1 MGNEG
6 NGAGGGRTVVVSGG
20 TDGMGREL
28 ALARLRR
35 GDTVVVIGS
44 SEAKGAAM
52 AAEAAR
58 TGAADRFRFLPAE
71 LSSIA
76 EAERVVGLITES
88 HRAVDALVLCAN
100 RIMTKRQETAEGL
113 EYTFA
118 LYYLSRYLLGHGLRA
133 QLDAAPDPVI
143 INFCAPGITAGQV
156 HFDDLQLERKYGTI
170 RAQTQCG
177 RANDLLSAA
186 FAEQPSSRA
195 RYVMYHPGFTA
206 TTGGLAHLRQP
217 VRGLIALLG
226 KIAAKPV
233 DRAVAPMVELIDAPP
248 SDRWSAL
255 DRGKPVD
262 RSFSTFDPAA
272 ALRLAALTRELVT
285 ARTPGTALL
294 PPTDPIPPA
303 SSASASR

>member
-1 MGNEG
+1 MGSEDS
-6 NGAGGGRTVVVSGG
+6 AGRTIVVSGG

-52 AAEAAR
+52 AGEAAR

-76 EAERVVGLITES
+76 ETERVVALIADRHPS
-88 HRAVDALVLCAN
+88 VDALVLCAN
-100 RIMTKRQETAEGL
+100 RVMTKRQESPEGL

-118 LYYLSRYLLGHGLRA
+118 LYYLSRYLLGHGLRD
-133 QLDAAPDPVI
+133 QLDAAPTPVI
-143 INFCAPGITAGQV
+143 INFCAPGAKAGQV
-156 HFDDLQLERKYGTI
+156 HFDDLQLARKYGTI

-177 RANDLLSAA
+177 RANDLLSVA
-186 FAEQPSSRA
+186 FAEEPSSRA

-206 TTGGLAHLRQP
+206 TTGGLAHLKQP

-226 KIAAKPV
+226 KVAAKPV
-233 DRAVAPMVELIDAPP
+233 DKAVAPMVELIDAPP

-262 RSFSTFDPAA
+262 RSFPTFDTSA

-285 ARTPGTALL
+285 ARTDGTALL
-294 PPTDPIPPA
+294 PPAATPGG
-303 SSASASR
+303 SGG